1 MSCTVLL
8 IASATMFVR
17 LGDGGTDATEG
28 VDMGE
33 DCAVYDAKDVRRRF
47 TSEAESWE
55 EDGELVR
62 RS

>member
-17 LGDGGTDATEG
+17 LGDRETDTVEG

-33 DCAVYDAKDVRRRF
+33 DCALYDAKDVRRRF
-47 TSEAESWE
+47 SSEAESWE
-55 EDGELVR
+55 EDGEVVR

>member
-1 MSCTVLL
+1 
-8 IASATMFVR
+8 MFVR